1 MRLVILTHRSI
12 VAPAFTGTESLEA
25 FTVTFVIFES
35 VASEAEV
42 SNTYNRMCIIHWL
55 NFNCRIAKLTS
66 HVTLAVAESVKS
78 CQVNSRRWIV

>member
-12 VAPAFTGTESLEA
+12 VAPAFTDTESLEA
-25 FTVTFVIFES
+25 FTVTFVIFDES
-35 VASEAEV
+35 VASKAAV

-78 CQVNSRRWIV
+78 C